1 VFSIECVIYRDS
13 CIADLCVIYRACHL
27 YHLSIERVIYRDTC
41 IADLPRARFRLS
53 ERGNTRSSSISSES
67 EVSTISGESDHIAHL
82 PRARF
87 HLGEKWGER
96 QRQGGG
102 GRGRE
107 GQRGAG
113 GEEGGKERGREW
125 QTVAYLPPLPYSP
138 EGGVLTEKKNKRLWT
153 RGSGHGGCEEGEGRK
168 GEGCFVVPPAGTSL
182 FFLVSFSRTFLIF
195 C

>member
-1 VFSIECVIYRDS
+1 VSSIEILVLQICPVPGSASAREGTQG
-13 CIADLCVIYRACHL
+13 LVLFRANL
-27 YHLSIERVIYRDTC
+27 RSVLF
-41 IADLPRARFRLS
+41 RANLTILHICPVPGSTSARNG
-53 ERGNTRSSSISSES
+53 ERG
-67 EVSTISGESDHIAHL
+67 SGKE
-82 PRARF
+82 
-87 HLGEKWGER
+87 GEGE
-96 QRQGGG
+96 G
-102 GRGRE
+102 GRVSE
-107 GQRGAG
+107 GQG